1 MMPIHF
7 LTAPRGVQR
16 RHGFL
21 RVYDCDQQRTKYM
34 YVSSSCLWPSKLSW
48 ICAHCEKQTGQYRW
62 PPHKC
67 VHPIRNIPQKK
78 MRRRDVVHRRER
90 DILESTPQA
99 VAKVY
104 TKKCTPNCVC
114 VRRTSHVIPLF
125 LTTLCFETYVTIT
138 HMYSCTNTH
147 IYLHSTTFAN
157 SFFRFF

>member
-48 ICAHCEKQTGQYRW
+48 ICAHCEKQTGHYRW

-78 MRRRDVVHRRER
+78 CDGVTSCTGER
-90 DILESTPQA
+90 DILKCAQCLWRAPRRLLQRVYYQE
-99 VAKVY
+99 VY
-104 TKKCTPNCVC
+104 TELCVC
-114 VRRTSHVIPLF
+114 S
-125 LTTLCFETYVTIT
+125 TYVACDTALSYDL
-138 HMYSCTNTH
+138 M
-147 IYLHSTTFAN
+147 
-157 SFFRFF
+157 FRNIRDHHTYV